1 MQLQWMSSVFYVS
14 RSLSLFLGAKLGSS
28 YEKLLAL
35 AKPAD
40 AGTRRRGGAVH
51 MPHAALAKVKKTF
64 MRFDGN
70 GNGYLENNELRRALE
85 YHWRDTTGL
94 NMTTAE
100 AGHILAKYD
109 NTPDGKLNLAEF
121 ALIIRDLS
129 AANARQAIRGASVEP
144 PPTLVRKTSRF
155 NLNKIVVTADDAPS
169 APPKVQW
176 GCSHL
181 LPINVDYKYHVLG
194 QAAPT
199 RKSPFDRDLTALVD
213 EGVKAL
219 RNPEMVRS
227 DPQLHFLSDEP
238 LDVSA
243 IRSSSDRTPPRT
255 LTGSHSAPIL
265 SLPRLGS
272 SRAPSRSSRQATPNH
287 SSSTSASFRALPSYR
302 PPMSSLVARLPC
314 LPERRLK
321 LEAAAETFDLLHGEL
336 VEVACE
342 KVDAERTE
350 PHNSTVAQ
358 ASSGAVGEL
367 SRHRFFIPERAGG
380 PLGRFEKRE
389 SPSTTPIAASWRLRV
404 SLMAS
409 DCH

>member
-1 MQLQWMSSVFYVS
+1 MPTDTL
-14 RSLSLFLGAKLGSS
+14 LGGKVPR
-28 YEKLLAL
+28 E
-35 AKPAD
+35 
-40 AGTRRRGGAVH
+40 
-51 MPHAALAKVKKTF
+51 PHAAMAKVKKTF

-100 AGHILAKYD
+100 AGHILATYD

-129 AANARQAIRGASVEP
+129 AANARQAIRRVSVEP

-155 NLNKIVVTADDAPS
+155 NLNKIEVTADDAPS

-181 LPINVDYKYHVLG
+181 LPINVDYKYHVQG

-219 RNPEMVRS
+219 RNPEIVRS

-243 IRSSSDRTPPRT
+243 IRSSSDSTPHRT
-255 LTGSHSAPIL
+255 LTGSQSAPLL

-272 SRAPSRSSRQATPNH
+272 SRAPSRSSRQATP
-287 SSSTSASFRALPSYR
+287 SQCSSTSASFRALPRYR
-302 PPMSSLVARLPC
+302 PPMSSLVGRLPC

-321 LEAAAETFDLLHGEL
+321 LEAAAATFDLLHDEL

-342 KVDAERTE
+342 KVDAERKE
-350 PHNSTVAQ
+350 PHNSTVVQ
-358 ASSGAVGEL
+358 ASSGAVDEL

-380 PLGRFEKRE
+380 PLDRFEKRE
-389 SPSTTPIAASWRLRV
+389 SPNTTPIAASWPLR
-404 SLMAS
+404 SL
-409 DCH
+409 